1 MKKELPNEMFVEAS
15 KNQWEAAVKEAAKEV
30 LVGLTGNEPGD
41 DDVTKFIGE
50 QQNNGKANLCVLARH
65 LINEEFEET
74 LWYALA
80 LGFSQEEAAGVTRK
94 VIAEKWKFG

>member
-1 MKKELPNEMFVEAS
+1 MKKELPNETFVEAS

-50 QQNNGKANLCVLARH
+50 
-65 LINEEFEET
+65 
-74 LWYALA
+74 
-80 LGFSQEEAAGVTRK
+80 
-94 VIAEKWKFG
+94 